1 MREGNLGLADQFD
14 ALKWDCF
21 LLLSDVVAVA
31 VVAVTVVASSA
42 VVGAN

>member
-31 VVAVTVVASSA
+31 VVASSA